1 MEFWVFL
8 IYTGY
13 KICMCFLIFFWFVA
27 HDFMF
32 LTGLL
37 KEQLSIYGEEQ
48 SATFSCVACALCAL
62 LKKLLPNPRSE
73 RFSSRIFMVPSFSF
87 KEWVIVQGV
96 SEWLNF
102 YFWQMGVQL
111 PWCHSAGKTHSFHW
125 TEQFSYLHG
134 KSMGCTDVTIS
145 GLCSV
150 PLIHVSVLS
159 PIPHL
164 DYLTFLAQTLTFFPE
179 FPQIVLMSIQ
189 GWELLQFTL
198 YNLVMDTIK
207 SCVKTLWQ
215 RPHKNTKVIVS
226 LPLQLSHK
234 QKK

>member
-1 MEFWVFL
+1 MEFWIFL

-27 HDFMF
+27 HDLMF

-73 RFSSRIFMVPSFSF
+73 RFSSRIFMVPSFTF

-125 TEQFSYLHG
+125 TEQFSYVHG

-159 PIPHL
+159 PIPRL
-164 DYLTFLAQTLTFFPE
+164 DYLT
-179 FPQIVLMSIQ
+179 
-189 GWELLQFTL
+189 
-198 YNLVMDTIK
+198 
-207 SCVKTLWQ
+207 LW
-215 RPHKNTKVIVS
+215 
-226 LPLQLSHK
+226 
-234 QKK
+234 